1 MAERVK
7 VVALDDYQGVVR
19 SCGPWAR
26 LDDRIDLEVIEEHLA
41 DEELVPRLEDAAV
54 VVAMRERTPF
64 HAELLARLPALRLLV
79 TKGTWNAAIDLEAAS
94 RRGVVVSGTENASAP
109 TAELTWALILALRK
123 NLLEETAAVR
133 EGGWQRT
140 LGREL
145 AGATLGVVGLG
156 NLGTRVARVGAAF
169 GMRVVAWSQHLQA
182 DRAAAVGVQ
191 AVTKDDLLTSADVVT
206 LHLKLSDRTRGIIG
220 AAELAAMAPDAVL
233 VNTSRGPLVDTD
245 ALLEAL
251 RTGSIGGAGLDVYDE
266 EPLAPDHPLRTAP
279 NTVLTPHVG
288 FVTREGYEHHFT
300 QVVEGIE
307 GWLAGEPIR
316 VMTPAGP
323 DAS

>member
-1 MAERVK
+1 VASRAK
-7 VVALDDYQGVVR
+7 VIALDDYQGVVR
-19 SCGPWAR
+19 ACGPWGR
-26 LDDRIDLEVIEEHLA
+26 LEDRIDLEVVTEHLA
-41 DEELVPRLEDAAV
+41 DEDALVERLAGAKV

-64 HAELLARLPALRLLV
+64 HEELLARLPDLELLL
-79 TKGTWNAAIDLEAAS
+79 TKGMWNAAIDLDAAA
-94 RRGVVVSGTENASAP
+94 RHGVTVSGTENASAP

-123 NLLEETAAVR
+123 NLLAETAAMR

-145 AGATLGVVGLG
+145 AGATLGIVGLG
-156 NLGTRVARVGAAF
+156 NLGSRVARVGLAF
-169 GMRVVAWSQHLQA
+169 GMRVCAWSQHLQPQ
-182 DRAAAVGVQ
+182 RAAEVGVE
-191 AVTKDDLLTSADVVT
+191 AVSKDELLTAADVVT

-220 AAELAAMAPDAVL
+220 APELETMRPDAVL
-233 VNTSRGPLVDTD
+233 VNTSRGSLVDTA
-245 ALLEAL
+245 ALLDAL

-266 EPLAPDHPLRTAP
+266 EPLPADHPLRTAP

-307 GWLAGEPIR
+307 AWLEGAPVR
-316 VMTPAGP
+316 VL
-323 DAS
+323 